1 MKVNL
6 ACNLEIKVPES
17 GGRVERHRIHVAW
30 SPVWSF
36 WSPGWFGLLWCL
48 QVLVHCVVSSPKSV
62 QLSTRRFWITLCF
75 HLLTSFIEMLIS
87 FSSRTL
93 APVPQCINHFQVVC
107 WPWYYC
113 SLLAS
118 QHVWPEAHLD
128 SMGYFQEKDEK
139 QSIQQLKTSRRP
151 NSASA
156 ESTVWSLPCHSSLML
171 EFVLKEPRPSIQCRN
186 EHTFKHNLNFSVLL
200 YFFFIDPR
208 KYSYILRYRIF
219 DFFEL

>member
-36 WSPGWFGLLWCL
+36 WSPGWFGVLWCL
-48 QVLVHCVVSSPKSV
+48 QVLVHCVLSSPKSV

-93 APVPQCINHFQVVC
+93 APSTQCINHFQVVC

-118 QHVWPEAHLD
+118 QHAWPEVHME

-139 QSIQQLKTSRRP
+139 QSIQQLRR
-151 NSASA
+151 A
-156 ESTVWSLPCHSSLML
+156 EGSVVPQQSPQSDRFHATAHWCWSLC
-171 EFVLKEPRPSIQCRN
+171 
-186 EHTFKHNLNFSVLL
+186 
-200 YFFFIDPR
+200 
-208 KYSYILRYRIF
+208 
-219 DFFEL
+219 